1 MTTTRDRMDGGEFQ
15 TIREYLGLTADVL
28 AGILKVGA
36 RTIRAWESGR
46 DPIPYAVPDQLR
58 AIEDYTS
65 DHVDQLV
72 AELSN
77 QPAPHI
83 VIVYRH
89 DEDFAAHHSDQ
100 AHLSARWWR
109 FVVARAVYA
118 STETV
123 SIASYQ
129 NGDRSSP
136 E

>member
-28 AGILKVGA
+28 AGLLKVGA

-58 AIEDYTS
+58 AIEDFTS
-65 DHVDQLV
+65 DHVDQLL

-77 QPAPHI
+77 QPPPHI

-89 DEDFAAHHSDQ
+89 DEDFAARHPDQ

-118 STETV
+118 SPGKV

-129 NGDRSSP
+129 NGNHSSH
-136 E
+136 